1 MQPVTM
7 DLTNFRPSFPDNRC
21 TGYRLGSYLWAECV
35 GDREHDDGQGVDAGY
50 LIYTRDM
57 RRVPAWTAIDKLL
70 DELSEEY
77 ENVRLIV
84 EKKEH
89 QPGIASG
96 PGKRAIFVPLI
107 RCRNRR
113 SKSAWEESWERIR
126 AWLGYRG

>member
-1 MQPVTM
+1 MEPETM
-7 DLTNFRPSFPDNRC
+7 DLTNFRPSYPDNRC

-35 GDREHDDGQGVDAGY
+35 GDREHDDGQGVDVGY
-50 LIYTRDM
+50 LIYTYGM
-57 RRVPAWTAIDKLL
+57 RRIPAWTVISKLL

-77 ENVRLIV
+77 RSVILV
-84 EKKEH
+84 EER
-89 QPGIASG
+89 QPSIAAG

-113 SKSAWEESWERIR
+113 TKSAWEESWERIR

>member
-35 GDREHDDGQGVDAGY
+35 GDREHDDGQGVDVGY
-50 LIYTRDM
+50 LIYTQDM
-57 RRVPAWTAIDKLL
+57 KRAPAWTAIDKVL

-77 ENVRLIV
+77 ESVRLI
-84 EKKEH
+84 EDW
-89 QPGIASG
+89 QPNIASG
-96 PGKRAIFVPLI
+96 PGKRAVFVPLI

>member
-35 GDREHDDGQGVDAGY
+35 GDREHDDGQGVDLAY
-50 LIYTRDM
+50 LIYTQDM
-57 RRVPAWTAIDKLL
+57 KRVPAWTAIDKVL

-77 ENVRLIV
+77 ESVRLI
-84 EKKEH
+84 EDW
-89 QPGIASG
+89 QPNIASG
-96 PGKRAIFVPLI
+96 PGKRAVFVPLI

>member
-1 MQPVTM
+1 MDPVTM
-7 DLTNFRPSFPDNRC
+7 DLTNFRPSYPDNRC

-35 GDREHDDGQGVDAGY
+35 GDREHDDGQGVDVGY
-50 LIYTRDM
+50 LIYTQDM
-57 RRVPAWTAIDKLL
+57 KRAPAWTAIDKVL

-77 ENVRLIV
+77 ESVRLI
-84 EKKEH
+84 EDW
-89 QPGIASG
+89 QPNIASG
-96 PGKRAIFVPLI
+96 PGKRAVFVPLI

>member
-1 MQPVTM
+1 MEPETM
-7 DLTNFRPSFPDNRC
+7 DLTNFRPSYPDNRC

-35 GDREHDDGQGVDAGY
+35 GDREHDDGQGVDVGY
-50 LIYTRDM
+50 LIYTHNM
-57 RRVPAWTAIDKLL
+57 RRIPAWTVISKLM

-77 ENVRLIV
+77 ESVKLI
-84 EKKEH
+84 EER

-113 SKSAWEESWERIR
+113 TKSAWEEAWERIR
-126 AWLGYRG
+126 EWMGSRG